1 MEHEIYECDS
11 FKTVVTVE
19 DGLPFIHID
28 VYKKLTPGRLKLMQE
43 VFKETCQFLDAM
55 GVVTLFALTPNPAFG
70 RRFFKRG
77 LTQHIRQDGHRLL
90 SWDIQEFLYGNWS

>member
-1 MEHEIYECDS
+1 MEHELYECDS

-28 VYKKLTPGRLKLMQE
+28 LYEKLTPGRLKLMQE

-77 LTQHIRQDGHRLL
+77 LTQHESFQGRPLL
-90 SWDIQEFLYGNWS
+90 SWDIQEFLYGN